1 MPKEIVKVAYIND
14 INARKA
20 SFKKRRKGIFKKLN
34 ELTVLCGIQAC
45 AILQNP
51 FDSEIEVWP
60 NPSKAN
66 QVIERFQNISVTDE
80 SRNMNQ
86 ESFFIQRIS
95 KAQVKLD
102 FQRQENHEKQM
113 NLAMFEFMQTSKLPE
128 TLTITDLKVMND
140 LIEKHIKEIEYKKS
154 TLV

>member
-1 MPKEIVKVAYIND
+1 MPREIVKVAYIND

-20 SFKKRRKGIFKKLN
+20 SFKKRKKCMFKKVN

-45 AILQNP
+45 AIIQNP
-51 FDSEIEVWP
+51 FDSQIEVWP
-60 NPSKAN
+60 NPERAN
-66 QVIERFQNISVTDE
+66 EVIERFQNISVIDE
-80 SRNMNQ
+80 SKNMNQ

-102 FQRQENHEKQM
+102 FQRQENHEKEM
-113 NLAMFEFMQTSKLPE
+113 NLAMFEFMQTKKFPE
-128 TLTITDLKVMND
+128 SLTITDLKVMNY
-140 LIEKHIKEIEYKKS
+140 LIEKHVKEIEYKKA

>member
-1 MPKEIVKVAYIND
+1 MPRDIVKVAYIND

-20 SFKKRRKGIFKKLN
+20 SFKKRKRGIFKKVN

-45 AILQNP
+45 AIIQNP
-51 FDSEIEVWP
+51 FDSQLEVWP
-60 NPSKAN
+60 NPESAN
-66 QVIERFQNISVTDE
+66 QMIERFQNISFIDE
-80 SRNMNQ
+80 SKNMNQ

-102 FQRQENHEKQM
+102 FQRQENHEKEM
-113 NLAMFEFMQTSKLPE
+113 NLAMFEFMQTRKLPE
-128 TLTITDLKVMND
+128 SLTITYLKAMND
-140 LIEKHIKEIEYKKS
+140 LIEKHMKEIEYKKA